1 MACRIPVTKLVIA
14 VDAVRRGRGGPF
26 VAAAVAYQLPTHEPL
41 FRFTDGR
48 GVQRSEYLLR
58 KPGTLKPVLVSAVTS
73 YLNKVSLATGKYC
86 LARAKAPKD
95 ARVARLVAMYWA
107 VHKVTDRI
115 RHFRSEELREAS
127 VYLLVSGTEK
137 LQSKLFARVT
147 QFARPSE
154 EDWRLQGARFQAFY
168 AFPEVT

>member
-1 MACRIPVTKLVIA
+1 MACRIPVTQLVIA

-48 GVQRSEYLLR
+48 GAQRSEYLLR
-58 KPGTLKPVLVSAVTS
+58 KPGALKPALVSAVSS
-73 YLNKVSLATGKYC
+73 YLNRVSLATGKYC
-86 LARAKAPKD
+86 LSREKAPKS
-95 ARVARLVAMYWA
+95 ARTARLLAMYWA

-127 VYLLVSGTEK
+127 VYLLVAGTEK
-137 LQSKLFARVT
+137 LQSK
-147 QFARPSE
+147 QFAHVVQFACSSE
-154 EDWRLQGARFQAFY
+154 EDWRLQGARFQALH
-168 AFPEVT
+168 AFPEVM